1 MWLCSTSNLKSKFNA
16 IYLDFVLN
24 YHNKTPCFAYI
35 WRLRELNASHLKKKK
50 IPVIS
55 QIKAREIPLTE
66 TGQGNL
72 EGTH

>member
-1 MWLCSTSNLKSKFNA
+1 MKVERIKCQSFK
-16 IYLDFVLN
+16 
-24 YHNKTPCFAYI
+24 
-35 WRLRELNASHLKKKK
+35 KKKK